1 MSVRSS
7 PLLSVITPALN
18 AGEFLPEN
26 VASVGALHAAQEHI
40 VIDGGSRDGTV
51 EFLRGQDVSG
61 LRWVSE
67 PDRGQTHAVNKGLEM
82 ARGDLLAWLNADDVY
97 IPEAVDDAVELLVS
111 NPDLDA
117 VYGYMEIVDRAGR
130 RLKVH
135 RCGPFSW
142 WRYLY
147 LGGYIPTATII
158 FKRRLLER
166 APRLDE
172 RFVDAADYD
181 FSLRLLR
188 GATVRR
194 MRTPLVKFRFHPE
207 SKTGSRIEVQLRE
220 AMEIRLRMARN
231 PTERAVMRV
240 LRGVQAVRDRLF
252 PPWPR
257 HQAASAR
264 EDVNGS
270 HRQYPERRHG

>member
-1 MSVRSS
+1 MK
-7 PLLSVITPALN
+7 PLLSVITPSLN
-18 AGEFLPEN
+18 AREFLPDN
-26 VASVGALHAAQEHI
+26 VASVAALATPQEHI
-40 VIDGGSRDGTV
+40 VIDGGSGDGTV
-51 EFLRGQDVSG
+51 GFLRGQELPG

-82 ARGDLLAWLNADDVY
+82 ARGGLVAWLNADDVY
-97 IPEAVDDAVELLVS
+97 IPEAVDGAVELLVS

-117 VYGYMEIVDRAGR
+117 VYGFMEIVDRAGR
-130 RLKVH
+130 RLKMR

-147 LGGYIPTATII
+147 LGGYIPTPTII
-158 FKRRLLER
+158 FRRRLLAQ

-181 FSLRLLR
+181 FALRLLR
-188 GATVRR
+188 GANVRR
-194 MRTPLVKFRFHPE
+194 VRRAFVKFRFHPD
-207 SKTGSRIEVQLRE
+207 SKTGSRIELQLRE

-231 PTERAVMRV
+231 PAEQALMRV
-240 LRGVQAVRDRLF
+240 LGRLQSLRDGLF

-257 HQAASAR
+257 HEAAPAGEGAS
-264 EDVNGS
+264 GS
-270 HRQYPERRHG
+270 SRQYPERFHG